1 MKQLTEFHTDFISVA
16 EMRREN
22 GLPDETWRRLRK
34 LGQEQFANKG
44 LPGKKDEDWKY
55 TSLWNLSQQSFN
67 HDVGQPGHIVV
78 SDWQLLNDAYQLVI
92 VDGHVDFTASS
103 LTGLPEGVTVKP
115 LSQSL
120 DQAAPH
126 LNQQIDLEK
135 TGFNALNTML
145 MSEGTFIHVA
155 AGVKLKKPIE
165 LLVVNSGVTEDLAV
179 HLRNAVVLEDSAQAS
194 FIEIYASKEG
204 VSGLTDV
211 ITEVNLAASA
221 ELFHYKLQRESL
233 AHFHV
238 ATMAAKQAESSKWHN
253 HNISLGAQLARNDI
267 HSDLLGEQSH
277 VTMNGLYLVD
287 GQQHVDNHSRIDHIV
302 PNTTSDELYKG
313 VLDGQSHAV
322 FNGKVMVYKDAQKTD
337 ANQANKNLL
346 LSRGCEIDSKPEM
359 EIYADDVKCGHGSAV
374 GQIDESALF
383 FLRTRGLSETS
394 ARSLLTYAF
403 AADVIQRVEDSAI
416 RDAITRVIEQRLP
429 RS

>member
-22 GLPDETWRRLRK
+22 GLPDENWRRLRK
-34 LGQEQFANKG
+34 LGQEQFALKG

-55 TSLWNLSQQSFN
+55 TSLWTLSQQSFN
-67 HDVGQPGHIVV
+67 HDVAQPGHVAV

-103 LTGLPEGVTVKP
+103 LSGLPEGVTVQP

-120 DQAAPH
+120 DKASAF
-126 LNQQIDLEK
+126 LNEQIDLEK

-145 MSEGTFIHVA
+145 MSEGVFIHVA
-155 AGVKLKKPIE
+155 TGVKLKKPIE
-165 LLVVNSGVTEDLAV
+165 LLVVNSGVTKDLAV
-179 HLRNAVVLEDSAQAS
+179 HLRNVVVLEAQAKAS

-204 VSGLTDV
+204 DSGLTDV
-211 ITEVNLAASA
+211 ITEVNLAESA

-233 AHFHV
+233 NHFHV
-238 ATMAAKQAESSKWHN
+238 ATMVAKQAASSQWHN
-253 HNISLGAQLARNDI
+253 HNISLGGQLARNDI
-267 HSDLLGEQSH
+267 HSNLLGELSH

-287 GQQHVDNHSRIDHIV
+287 GQQHVDNHSRIDHTV

-313 VLDGQSHAV
+313 VMDGNSHAV
-322 FNGKVMVYKDAQKTD
+322 FNGKVIVYKDAQKTD

-374 GQIDESALF
+374 GQIDEKALF
-383 FLRTRGLSETS
+383 FLRSRGLSETS
-394 ARSLLTYAF
+394 ARSLLTFAF
-403 AADVIQRVEDSAI
+403 AADVIQRIDDEAL
-416 RDAITRVIEQRLP
+416 REAITRVIEQRLP

>member
-22 GLPDETWRRLRK
+22 GLPDENWRRLRK
-34 LGQEQFANKG
+34 LGQEQFALKG

-55 TSLWNLSQQSFN
+55 TSLWTLSQQSFN
-67 HDVGQPGHIVV
+67 HDVAQPGHVAV

-103 LTGLPEGVTVKP
+103 LNGLPEGVTVQP

-120 DQAAPH
+120 DKASAF
-126 LNQQIDLEK
+126 LNEQIDLEK

-145 MSEGTFIHVA
+145 MSEGVFIHVA

-165 LLVVNSGVTEDLAV
+165 LLVVNSGVTKDLAV
-179 HLRNAVVLEDSAQAS
+179 HLRNVVVLEAQAKAS

-204 VSGLTDV
+204 DSGLTDV
-211 ITEVNLAASA
+211 ITEVNLAESA

-233 AHFHV
+233 NHFHV
-238 ATMAAKQAESSKWHN
+238 ATMAAKQAASSQWHN
-253 HNISLGAQLARNDI
+253 HNISLGGQLARNDI
-267 HSDLLGEQSH
+267 HSNLLGELSH

-287 GQQHVDNHSRIDHIV
+287 GQQHVDNHSRIDHTV

-313 VLDGQSHAV
+313 VMDGNSHAV
-322 FNGKVMVYKDAQKTD
+322 FNGKVIVYKDAQKTD

-374 GQIDESALF
+374 GQIDEKALF
-383 FLRTRGLSETS
+383 FLRSRGLSETS
-394 ARSLLTYAF
+394 ARSLLTFAF
-403 AADVIQRVEDSAI
+403 AADVIQRIDDEAL
-416 RDAITRVIEQRLP
+416 REAITRVIEQRLP